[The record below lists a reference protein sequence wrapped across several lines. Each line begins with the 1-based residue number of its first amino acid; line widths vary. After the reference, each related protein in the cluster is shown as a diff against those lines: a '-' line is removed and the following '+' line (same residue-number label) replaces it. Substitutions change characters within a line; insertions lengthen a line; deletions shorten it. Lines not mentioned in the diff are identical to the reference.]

1 MHLPLRRSIATCAC
15 LILCSAT
22 LLAAEKVTLTKKPNL
37 VWDGDTV
44 AIGTGWAKA
53 GGDKAISFAADAPE
67 AAGGKVALKLQIAG
81 ANWVRAGFRWTENAS
96 KAGFNAKPFTHL
108 HLQMK
113 AVPQAA
119 PADIAIHLVGIGQN
133 GDRIEGPGVSLN
145 QYAPKVLGG
154 GKNWHQVLIP
164 ITALTAAKDFDPTN
178 INEVMLVAT
187 GGPAMLADLYID
199 NIGFAKA
206 GK

>member
-1 MHLPLRRSIATCAC
+1 MTPSLRRTVFTATCLALC
-15 LILCSAT
+15 LASLA
-22 LLAAEKVTLTKKPNL
+22 AAEKVTLTKKPNL

-67 AAGGKVALKLQIAG
+67 AASGKVALKLQIVG
-81 ANWVRAGFRWTENAS
+81 ANWVRAGFRWTAS
-96 KAGFNAKPFTHL
+96 ASTVGFNAKPFTHL
-108 HLQMK
+108 HLAMK

-119 PADIAIHLVGIGQN
+119 PGDIEIHLVGLGKDGQ
-133 GDRIEGPGVSLN
+133 RAEGPGVSLN

-154 GKNWHQVLIP
+154 GKNWHEVLIP
-164 ITALTAAKDFDPTN
+164 ISALTTAKDFDPTN

-187 GGPAMLADLYID
+187 GGAAMNTDLYID

-206 GK
+206 K